1 MNKTIYGKEARDLL
15 REGVDYLAN
24 AVKVT
29 LGPRGK
35 NVVLFDD
42 NGNPYLTKD
51 GVSVA
56 KKVTSDNP
64 LHMIG
69 INMVREAAINTA
81 NEVGDA
87 TTTSTILAQA
97 ILNNGLKAI
106 DDGYN
111 PTFVKV
117 GMDDAVEEI
126 ISLIDDESEK
136 IDSDEKLLQV
146 ATISANNNE
155 AIGEI
160 AVKAIKKAGEYGI
173 IKLKESP
180 TYDTYIEV
188 NEGFQIKRGYA
199 SSYFI
204 TDRQTNEAKYKNVLL
219 CLADRD
225 IDSESD
231 IVPILK
237 KAINEKS
244 PIVIIANDFS
254 NRVMD
259 IMINNHFHHKVEVL
273 AIKTPGFGE
282 GRSAVL
288 EDISKLTNIEVW
300 KNKELFAPAFHVGYI
315 EEIVSN
321 IETTTIIGKSKSEDF
336 NDYIDKL
343 KCVLSNTND
352 ENLYKR
358 LEERLAML
366 TSGITNV
373 YVGATTELEMREK
386 KDRVEDAICA
396 TKVALEEGIV
406 AGGGSVFARIYKN
419 VNYYDINPEENA
431 GFYAVINALN
441 APYIQLGLNANY
453 TPEGEVSSDLGFDFK
468 DLRWCD
474 LKEKGIIDPSKALKT
489 AIKNAVSIASMIIST
504 ECIVLD

>member
-15 REGVDYLAN
+15 QKGVDYLAN

-35 NVVLFDD
+35 NVVLFNDEEQ
-42 NGNPYLTKD
+42 PYLTKD

-64 LHMIG
+64 LYMIG

-87 TTTSTILAQA
+87 TTTSTILTQA
-97 ILNNGLKAI
+97 ILNRGLDAI
-106 DDGYN
+106 NKGFN
-111 PTFVKV
+111 PLHIKK
-117 GMDDAVEEI
+117 GMDDALQEI
-126 ISLIDDESEK
+126 LAIINKESEK
-136 IDSDEKLLQV
+136 VTPEKLLQV
-146 ATISANNNE
+146 ATISANNDESIGKIAVE
-155 AIGEI
+155 AIN
-160 AVKAIKKAGEYGI
+160 KAGEYGI
-173 IKLKESP
+173 IRLKDSP

-204 TDRQTNEAKYKNVLL
+204 TDRQTNEAKYKDVLL

-237 KAINEKS
+237 KAMSMKS

-282 GRSAVL
+282 GRSAIL
-288 EDISKLTNIEVW
+288 EDISKLTNINVW
-300 KNKELFAPAFHVGYI
+300 KNKEQFDALNNIGYI
-315 EEIVSN
+315 EEVVSN
-321 IETTTIIGKSKSEDF
+321 IENTTITGKSKSDDF
-336 NDYIDKL
+336 DEYIGKL
-343 KCVLSNTND
+343 KEILNTTND
-352 ENLYKR
+352 DNLYKR

-386 KDRVEDAICA
+386 KDRVEDSICA

-406 AGGGSVFARIYKN
+406 AGGGSVFMRIHDN
-419 VNYYDINPEENA
+419 IDYYDKGNDLNE
-431 GFYAVINALN
+431 GFYAVIDALKT
-441 APYIQLGLNANY
+441 PFVQLSLNSDY
-453 TPEGEVSSDLGFDFK
+453 TPIGQVTENEGFDFK
-468 DLRWCD
+468 DLEWCN